1 MMKTPGP
8 IKPILFIFFAIQFIS
23 CEMATKWEISP
34 GKDDFIVVSGQITN
48 EKKEHIVTIYGPVD
62 QLNKIPQP
70 ISGGT
75 VSIFDGDSLYQLNN
89 DYSMPGRYTTNANFR
104 AVINKTYTLLISV
117 DGQNY
122 FASTTM
128 LPVSQFDPLNYKYDE
143 TKQMFFVDSVAEA
156 FNSKESAMY
165 EILINW
171 EQLQGYDTIPSESK
185 NAVLYYYT
193 LSTLDVSEVFK
204 PQKEQ
209 VYFPAGTTII
219 ERKYSLTKQQ
229 AKFIRSLLLETEWR
243 GGLFDVAQGNITTNL
258 SNGAFGYFGASSVL
272 EKTITV
278 K

>member
-1 MMKTPGP
+1 MMKTTGI
-8 IKPILFIFFAIQFIS
+8 IKPILFIFCAIQFIS
-23 CEMATKWEISP
+23 CEMATNWKISP
-34 GKDDFIVVSGQITN
+34 DKNDFIVVNGQITN
-48 EKKEHIVTIYGPVD
+48 EKKEHIVTIYSPAD
-62 QLNKIPQP
+62 QLNKIPKP
-70 ISGGT
+70 ISWGY
-75 VSIFDGDSLYQLNN
+75 VSIFDGDSLFYLNN
-89 DYSMPGRYTTNANFR
+89 DYSNPGRYKTNANFR
-104 AVINKTYTLLISV
+104 AVINKTYTLMINVS
-117 DGQNY
+117 GQNY

-128 LPVSQFDPLNYKYDE
+128 LPVSQFNPLKYKYDE
-143 TKQMFFVDSVAEA
+143 TKQMFLIDSVTEA
-156 FNSKESAMY
+156 FNINESAMY
-165 EILINW
+165 EIMINW
-171 EQLQGYDTIPSESK
+171 EQVQGYDTIPAELK

-243 GGLFDVAQGNITTNL
+243 GGLFDVTQGNITTNL
-258 SNGAFGYFGASSVL
+258 SNGAVGYFGASSVL